1 MIGYIARRL
10 LHAVIV
16 LFIVSLI
23 VFGLLHALPGGLA
36 RAQLGLG
43 AKAYQ
48 VRQLEVQEGLLKP
61 LPVQYLIW
69 ASHALSG
76 NLGFSYKLNSPVS
89 ALLARYLPRTI
100 LLVGTA
106 SVLALGTAVP
116 LGLYQGLR
124 RSKIDDHLISIWMLI
139 FYAMPDFLLGS
150 IGIILLN
157 LEIPLFPS
165 TATTFGD
172 GSGLRIDALDLVLPV
187 GTLFLGSVAYFSR
200 YMRSSVIDNLLEDY
214 VRTAYAKGQSTR
226 GVLARHVLRNSLLSV
241 MTLIGLSLPYVF
253 SGALIIETLF
263 NFPGIGLLFY
273 DASQDRDY
281 PVLLGVVLVVTV
293 TVVVGSLL
301 ADLGYAQ
308 LDPRV
313 RLFEDDARAARPWAT
328 APNLAA
334 RGRPRGPVRPIWS
347 SAGRRRRCRPY
358 RRDDRAPAVTGCAP
372 FFKIRSRWSVLS
384 SSWR

>member
-10 LHAVIV
+10 LHSVIV
-16 LFIVSLI
+16 LFIVSLV

-43 AKAYQ
+43 AKTYQ
-48 VRQLEVQEGLLKP
+48 VHELEVTEGLLKP

-69 ASHALSG
+69 AWHTLNG

-89 ALLARYLPRTI
+89 ALLGRYLPRTI

-106 SVLALGTAVP
+106 SLLALGVAVP

-124 RSKIDDHLISIWMLI
+124 RSKVDDHLISIWMLI

-157 LEIPLFPS
+157 IDINVFPS
-165 TATTFGD
+165 TATSF
-172 GSGLRIDALDLVLPV
+172 GSGLRIDVLDLVLPV

-241 MTLIGLSLPYVF
+241 MTLIGLTLPYVF
-253 SGALIIETLF
+253 SGALIVETLF

-301 ADLGYAQ
+301 ADLGYAV

-313 RLFEDDARAARPWAT
+313 RLFKEDA
-328 APNLAA
+328 
-334 RGRPRGPVRPIWS
+334 
-347 SAGRRRRCRPY
+347 
-358 RRDDRAPAVTGCAP
+358 
-372 FFKIRSRWSVLS
+372 
-384 SSWR
+384 

>member
-1 MIGYIARRL
+1 MVGYIAHRM

-16 LFIVSLI
+16 LFIVSLV

-43 AKAYQ
+43 AKTYQ
-48 VRQLEVQEGLLKP
+48 VHALEVTEGLLKP

-69 ASHALSG
+69 AWHALNG

-89 ALLARYLPRTI
+89 ALLGRYLPRTI

-106 SVLALGTAVP
+106 SLLALGVAVP

-124 RSKIDDHLISIWMLI
+124 RSKVDDHLISIWMLI

-157 LEIPLFPS
+157 IDINVFPS
-165 TATTFGD
+165 TATSFGA
-172 GSGLRIDALDLVLPV
+172 GLRIDALDLVLPV

-241 MTLIGLSLPYVF
+241 MTLVGLTLPYVF
-253 SGALIIETLF
+253 SGALIVETLF

-301 ADLGYAQ
+301 ADLGYAV

-313 RLFEDDARAARPWAT
+313 RLFKED
-328 APNLAA
+328 
-334 RGRPRGPVRPIWS
+334 S
-347 SAGRRRRCRPY
+347 
-358 RRDDRAPAVTGCAP
+358 
-372 FFKIRSRWSVLS
+372 
-384 SSWR
+384 

>member
-1 MIGYIARRL
+1 MTSYIARRV

-16 LFIVSLI
+16 LFIVSVI

-43 AKAYQ
+43 AKTYQ
-48 VRQLEVQEGLLKP
+48 VHQLEVTEGLLKP
-61 LPVQYLIW
+61 LPIQYLIW
-69 ASHALSG
+69 ASHAVTG

-89 ALLARYLPRTI
+89 ALLGRYLPRTI

-106 SVLALGTAVP
+106 SVLALAVAVP

-124 RSKIDDHLISIWMLI
+124 RSKADDHLISIWMLI

-157 LEIPLFPS
+157 IDINAFPS
-165 TATTFGD
+165 TATSFGQ
-172 GSGLRIDALDLVLPV
+172 SGLRTDASDLVLPV

-214 VRTAYAKGQSTR
+214 VRTAYAKGQSTQ

-241 MTLIGLSLPYVF
+241 MTLVGLTLPYVF
-253 SGALIIETLF
+253 SGALIVETLF

-301 ADLGYAQ
+301 ADLGYAL

-313 RLFEDDARAARPWAT
+313 RLFEEDA
-328 APNLAA
+328 
-334 RGRPRGPVRPIWS
+334 
-347 SAGRRRRCRPY
+347 
-358 RRDDRAPAVTGCAP
+358 
-372 FFKIRSRWSVLS
+372 
-384 SSWR
+384 

>member
-1 MIGYIARRL
+1 VIGYIVRRL

-16 LFIVSLI
+16 LFIVSLV

-43 AKAYQ
+43 AKTYQ
-48 VRQLEVQEGLLKP
+48 VHELEVTEGLLKP
-61 LPVQYLIW
+61 LPIQYLIW
-69 ASHALSG
+69 ASHAISG

-89 ALLARYLPRTI
+89 ALLGRYLPRTI

-106 SVLALGTAVP
+106 SVLALAVAVP

-124 RSKIDDHLISIWMLI
+124 RSKVDDHLISIWMLI

-157 LEIPLFPS
+157 IDINVFPS
-165 TATTFGD
+165 TATTFGQ
-172 GSGLRIDALDLVLPV
+172 SGLRTDALDLVLPV

-214 VRTAYAKGQSTR
+214 VRTAYAKGQTTR

-241 MTLIGLSLPYVF
+241 MTLVGLTLPYVF
-253 SGALIIETLF
+253 SGALIVETLF

-281 PVLLGVVLVVTV
+281 PVLLGVVLIVTV

-301 ADLGYAQ
+301 ADLGYAL

-313 RLFEDDARAARPWAT
+313 RLFKEEA
-328 APNLAA
+328 
-334 RGRPRGPVRPIWS
+334 
-347 SAGRRRRCRPY
+347 
-358 RRDDRAPAVTGCAP
+358 
-372 FFKIRSRWSVLS
+372 
-384 SSWR
+384 

>member
-1 MIGYIARRL
+1 MIGYIARRF

-43 AKAYQ
+43 AKTYQ

-69 ASHALSG
+69 ASRALSG

-124 RSKIDDHLISIWMLI
+124 RSKIDDHLISVWMLI

-157 LEIPLFPS
+157 IYIPLFPS

-172 GSGLRIDALDLVLPV
+172 GSGLRTDALDLVLPV

-226 GVLARHVLRNSLLSV
+226 GVLARHVLRNSMLSV

-253 SGALIIETLF
+253 SGALIVETLF

-301 ADLGYAQ
+301 ADLGYAL

-313 RLFEDDARAARPWAT
+313 RLFEEDA
-328 APNLAA
+328 
-334 RGRPRGPVRPIWS
+334 
-347 SAGRRRRCRPY
+347 
-358 RRDDRAPAVTGCAP
+358 
-372 FFKIRSRWSVLS
+372 
-384 SSWR
+384 

>member
-1 MIGYIARRL
+1 MIGYVARRL

-43 AKAYQ
+43 AKTYQ
-48 VRQLEVQEGLLKP
+48 VHELEVTEGLLKP

-69 ASHALSG
+69 AWHALNG

-89 ALLARYLPRTI
+89 ALLGRYLPRTI

-106 SVLALGTAVP
+106 SVLALGVAVP

-124 RSKIDDHLISIWMLI
+124 RSKVDDHLISIWMLI

-157 LEIPLFPS
+157 IDINVFPS
-165 TATTFGD
+165 TATSFGA
-172 GSGLRIDALDLVLPV
+172 GLRIDVLDLVLPV

-241 MTLIGLSLPYVF
+241 MTLIGLTLPYVF
-253 SGALIIETLF
+253 SGALIVETLF

-301 ADLGYAQ
+301 ADLGYAV

-313 RLFEDDARAARPWAT
+313 RLFKEDA
-328 APNLAA
+328 
-334 RGRPRGPVRPIWS
+334 
-347 SAGRRRRCRPY
+347 
-358 RRDDRAPAVTGCAP
+358 
-372 FFKIRSRWSVLS
+372 
-384 SSWR
+384 